1 MLGRPPG
8 RELHF
13 AACAACGLVTAT
25 FGGLARDVLLRRPG
39 RILCAHAEVYAAPAF
54 LGGLATT
61 AWLRLHGRRRR
72 VEAVLLGVYATV
84 HCRVFAAERGWRLPA
99 WATAAR

>member
-1 MLGRPPG
+1 MV
-8 RELHF
+8 
-13 AACAACGLVTAT
+13 CGWSPAHTASSRVA
-25 FGGLARDVLLRRPG
+25 LSDAS
-39 RILCAHAEVYAAPAF
+39 AAF